1 VRQSIRDIKALV
13 FLRHF
18 VVKKFTYGVQIVILG
33 LRPLGRLS
41 VLSALTFCLCYPLL
55 VRAAGA
61 DNQAWDSINKFQHK
75 SALQASQQAIGT
87 TLGDHPLTDDQGR
100 ALSLSDFRGK
110 PLVLSLIY
118 TSCYHICP
126 MTTRHLAKV
135 VEKAR
140 EALGTDSF
148 AVALLGFDAQHDSPR
163 AMRHFAKKQ
172 GVEDADW
179 YLLSASGDTVNA
191 LTQELG
197 FLFFPSPNGF
207 DHMVQA
213 TIIDA
218 EGRIYRQVYGE
229 VFDTPLLVEPLK
241 ELALGRPKPGQ
252 TFMAGLLDKVRFF
265 CTTYDPSR
273 DAYHFDYSL
282 FIGMAIGAL
291 IIISGTVVI
300 VRALLQGRHPPPT

>member
-1 VRQSIRDIKALV
+1 MGPLTAL
-13 FLRHF
+13 L
-18 VVKKFTYGVQIVILG
+18 
-33 LRPLGRLS
+33 
-41 VLSALTFCLCYPLL
+41 ALTLCLGYSPL

-75 SALQASQQAIGT
+75 SALQASQQAIGA

-110 PLVLSLIY
+110 PLVFSLIY

-179 YLLSASGDTVNA
+179 YLLSASGDTVNT